1 MTIKSTFISIFF
13 CFGLSFFASAQTTP
27 DVSLKLIKGLKDYA
41 NLTQEKVYLSFD
53 RPYYFQGEIMQFHA
67 FAVDA
72 VSHGVDSISG
82 VLYVELYD
90 AATNKLTDK
99 RHLKIAKSCANGS
112 FETAKI
118 PAGEY
123 LIHAYTRWMQNEP
136 TEFHFYKKIS
146 ILNAQRGPS
155 VLETKSTKF
164 KLQFFPEGGSL
175 LAETPSYVGFKAVD
189 ENGKGVSIKGV
200 VFSEKG
206 DSIVAFEDD
215 KLGMG
220 RFLIKPQKDT
230 KYTAKITADGKTI
243 NFTLP
248 DAPTN
253 GITLT
258 LDNAKEDA
266 PIRIFTYVNLPAE
279 QMPSAFHLLAHVRGK
294 LVFASKVNVTDKAMK
309 TFRTAIPRDKL
320 ADVEG
325 IVAFTIFD
333 DKGLPLCER
342 LFFNHNPQKR
352 LDIAVKTPKMTYN
365 KREEIKIE
373 IETKDITGGGSA
385 AQLSFV
391 TAASTLAPPQYSE
404 HLLSYLLLHSDLKGA
419 IEQPAF
425 YFQDTTKKTKR
436 ALDNLMLTQGWS
448 RFSWQTIEQE
458 KPDSILFLPQYCVP
472 VSGFVTIKGQAV
484 KNSSI
489 LVSVNSLL
497 ESSRFGWLKTDEKG
511 YFALENISFTDSA
524 KVIVKLANT
533 KKDYDVNFLKPEN
546 TPVTPF
552 AGASTIFKAD
562 KPTENM
568 EQYLA
573 AAQNELNS
581 LASMND
587 KDILLKEVEIK
598 ATKKQPKPDARSMTY
613 HADKSLDLKDGES
626 FVGNLLDYLR
636 FQNYDYRETEN
647 GEVFF
652 LPLTRSY
659 GSNSTPMLL
668 VDGHP
673 QEDASMLRFISVNE
687 VEKIDI
693 SRTGTGMGSFNSDV
707 RYEGIINILTKSGNP
722 SYVYKPT
729 INARDEKAF
738 TAMVMGFAVQKQG
751 YVPDYAEPKPQHDL
765 PDRRNVLHWSPNLS
779 TDDKG
784 KTTVRFFASDN
795 VGMQRIFVEGVDAK
809 GRIGVKEVLFEV
821 K

>member
-1 MTIKSTFISIFF
+1 
-13 CFGLSFFASAQTTP
+13 
-27 DVSLKLIKGLKDYA
+27 
-41 NLTQEKVYLSFD
+41 
-53 RPYYFQGEIMQFHA
+53 
-67 FAVDA
+67 
-72 VSHGVDSISG
+72 
-82 VLYVELYD
+82 
-90 AATNKLTDK
+90 
-99 RHLKIAKSCANGS
+99 
-112 FETAKI
+112 
-118 PAGEY
+118 
-123 LIHAYTRWMQNEP
+123 
-136 TEFHFYKKIS
+136 
-146 ILNAQRGPS
+146 
-155 VLETKSTKF
+155 
-164 KLQFFPEGGSL
+164 
-175 LAETPSYVGFKAVD
+175 
-189 ENGKGVSIKGV
+189 
-200 VFSEKG
+200 
-206 DSIVAFEDD
+206 
-215 KLGMG
+215 
-220 RFLIKPQKDT
+220 
-230 KYTAKITADGKTI
+230 
-243 NFTLP
+243 
-248 DAPTN
+248 
-253 GITLT
+253 
-258 LDNAKEDA
+258 
-266 PIRIFTYVNLPAE
+266 
-279 QMPSAFHLLAHVRGK
+279 
-294 LVFASKVNVTDKAMK
+294 
-309 TFRTAIPRDKL
+309 
-320 ADVEG
+320 
-325 IVAFTIFD
+325 
-333 DKGLPLCER
+333 
-342 LFFNHNPQKR
+342 
-352 LDIAVKTPKMTYN
+352 
-365 KREEIKIE
+365 
-373 IETKDITGGGSA
+373 
-385 AQLSFV
+385 
-391 TAASTLAPPQYSE
+391 
-404 HLLSYLLLHSDLKGA
+404 
-419 IEQPAF
+419 
-425 YFQDTTKKTKR
+425 
-436 ALDNLMLTQGWS
+436 
-448 RFSWQTIEQE
+448 
-458 KPDSILFLPQYCVP
+458 LPQYCVP